1 MFLRILSFQWKRIT
15 LTEPRTS
22 HSKSSDEHLKSGIK
36 DAAAD
41 FEAQANQTIVD
52 KYRELKL
59 LKQQMT
65 TMKSDF
71 NDRVLKLQEEK
82 LAKCALLA
90 NKIEKFRENYRKL
103 YLKNIDVE
111 EFTEKV
117 IYFDG
122 KSFKV
127 LLLS

>member
-1 MFLRILSFQWKRIT
+1 M
-15 LTEPRTS
+15 
-22 HSKSSDEHLKSGIK
+22 K

-41 FEAQANQTIVD
+41 FEQQANQTIVD

-59 LKQQMT
+59 LKQQMM

-71 NDRVLKLQEEK
+71 NDQVLKLQEEK

-90 NKIEKFRENYRKL
+90 NKIEKFRANYRKL
-103 YLKNIDVE
+103 YPENIDVE
-111 EFTEKV
+111 EFTEEV

-127 LLLS
+127 VPLT

>member
-1 MFLRILSFQWKRIT
+1 MRVLSSQWKRIA

-22 HSKSSDEHLKSGIK
+22 HTKSSDENSKSGMK

-41 FEAQANQTIVD
+41 FEQQANQTIVD

-59 LKQQMT
+59 LKQQMM

-71 NDRVLKLQEEK
+71 NDQVLKLQEEK

-90 NKIEKFRENYRKL
+90 NKIEKFRANYRKL
-103 YLKNIDVE
+103 YPENIDVE
-111 EFTEKV
+111 EFTEEV

-127 LLLS
+127 VPLT